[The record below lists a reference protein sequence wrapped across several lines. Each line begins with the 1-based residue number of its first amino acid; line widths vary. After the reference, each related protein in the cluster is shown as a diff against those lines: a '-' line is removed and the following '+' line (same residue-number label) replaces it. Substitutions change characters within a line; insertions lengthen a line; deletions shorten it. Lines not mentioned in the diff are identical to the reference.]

1 MIRRLYRLWP
11 QPRLLARLWS
21 LTAAQAVLQGLLLG
35 LLVPILDAV
44 VRPEPDIASA
54 TPWLVLGTIG
64 VIVYSVLSVVAT
76 PVGFKAA
83 GTLAAQLRRRLMR
96 HVSTLPLGWFTAE
109 HKTRLARGVT
119 VDVGDAAH
127 LAVTVAGPA
136 ITSTLLPATIVA
148 VTFVVDWRMAALL
161 CVIAVVANWAL
172 RRAARI
178 AEIAEIEL
186 ERASAEVAGRAI
198 ELGQAQPVLRAA
210 GHVDGTP
217 RMRAALVDH
226 RETYRDGMHRARR
239 PFFGYTAVIMGGF
252 VAVLSLAAELVLHQ
266 GVGVAEAIAL
276 LVLAARFLEPLGNL
290 IDLIGAL
297 RALTNKIAR
306 IEEMLAAPALP
317 VPADPVRRIETAD
330 VELDGVTFTY
340 PRGEAPALREVS
352 LRFPPGTTT
361 ALVGPSGSGKTTVTR
376 LIARFFDVDPGR
388 VRVGGVDVRDLDQGV
403 LLDEIAIVFQD
414 VYLFDDT
421 IEENLRLARPNATPG
436 ELADAARAARL
447 DEVIERLPDGW
458 NTRVGEAGAQLS
470 GGERQRVAI
479 ARAML
484 KRARVV
490 LVDEASSAL
499 DPENEAAITQAIAN
513 LGADPGRTV
522 IVIAHRPA
530 TLAAADRVV
539 SLDDGRVTEIGTP
552 EELLRTGGA
561 FARLSQQYERS
572 RHWRIATGSGSG
584 SSAMG
589 PTVAP

>member
-11 QPRLLARLWS
+11 EPKLLAQLWL

-35 LLVPILDAV
+35 LLVPVLAAV
-44 VRPEPDIASA
+44 VRPEPDLAAA
-54 TPWLVLGTIG
+54 TPWLVLGALGALT
-64 VIVYSVLSVVAT
+64 YAVLSIIAT
-76 PVGFKAA
+76 PIGFKAA
-83 GTLAAQLRRRLMR
+83 GALAAQLRRQLMR

-109 HKTRLARGVT
+109 HKARLARGVT
-119 VDVGDAAH
+119 ADVGDAAH

-148 VTFVVDWRMAALL
+148 VTLAVDWRMALLL
-161 CVIAVVANWAL
+161 CVVALVAYWTL
-172 RRAARI
+172 MRAARI
-178 AEIAEIEL
+178 AELAEIEL

-210 GHVDGTP
+210 GHADGTP
-217 RMRAALVDH
+217 RMRAALEDH

-239 PFFGYTAVIMGGF
+239 PFFVYSGVVVCGF
-252 VAVLSLAAELVLHQ
+252 VAVLALAACLLLS
-266 GVGVAEAIAL
+266 GSVGVAEVVAL

-297 RALTNKIAR
+297 RAMTNKIAR
-306 IEEMLAAPALP
+306 VEELLATPALP
-317 VPADPVRRIETAD
+317 VPASPVRRIDTAD
-330 VELDGVTFTY
+330 VELTDVSFTY
-340 PRGEAPALREVS
+340 PGGDEPALRDVS
-352 LRFPPGTTT
+352 LRCRPGTTT

-376 LIARFFDVDPGR
+376 LVARFFDVDSGR
-388 VRVGGVDVRDLDQGV
+388 VRVGGVDVRDLDPAV

-421 IEENLRLARPNATPG
+421 IENNLRLAHPDATWD
-436 ELADAARAARL
+436 ELEEAARAARL
-447 DEVIERLPDGW
+447 DEVVGRLPAGW
-458 NTRVGEAGAQLS
+458 QSRVGEAGAQLS

-479 ARAML
+479 ARAIL
-484 KRARVV
+484 KRSRIV

-513 LGADPGRTV
+513 LGNDPDRTV

-539 SLDDGRVTEIGTP
+539 SLGDGRVVETGTP
-552 EELLRTGGA
+552 AELLRTGGT
-561 FARLSQQYERS
+561 FARISRQYERA
-572 RHWRIATGSGSG
+572 RLWRIGS
-584 SSAMG
+584 
-589 PTVAP
+589 